1 MSDSH
6 QHAEVRALPESRLWL
21 AFGLTG
27 TYMVAE
33 IIGGL
38 VTGSLALISDAMHMM
53 TDAIALLLALIAIRA
68 GRKAADLLRTYG
80 CALRDSGGGRERA
93 GAAGRGVLHPLR
105 SLSPPVRAAGHPVLG
120 MMVVAIGGLI
130 INLVSMRLLAS
141 AKDDSLNVKGA
152 YLEVWADMLGSVAV
166 IVGAIII
173 WLTGWRWVDSALAV
187 AIGFMVF
194 PRTWVL
200 LRECVNLLLEGVPA
214 GMSLDAVR
222 DEIAGVEGVATI
234 HDLHLW
240 AITQS
245 QPMLTAH
252 VVLAGGADGE
262 SVRRAIERA
271 CMNATICTTPR
282 CRWSA
287 TTAASTKRGTERVT
301 RCRRLGVATVYCRR
315 PGCC

>member
-80 CALRDSGGGRERA
+80 YARFEILAAAVNALVLL
-93 GAAGRGVLHPLR
+93 GVAFYILYEAYR
-105 SLSPPVRAAGHPVLG
+105 RLSAPQDIQSLG

-194 PRTWVL
+194 PRL
-200 LRECVNLLLEGVPA
+200 GAAARMRQPA
-214 GMSLDAVR
+214 G
-222 DEIAGVEGVATI
+222 GC
-234 HDLHLW
+234 
-240 AITQS
+240 
-245 QPMLTAH
+245 
-252 VVLAGGADGE
+252 AGGHEPGRGARRNRGRGRRGDGPRPASVGHYAKPAHADGARGACRRRGRRKAC
-262 SVRRAIERA
+262 RRAIRY
-271 CMNATICTTPR
+271 ATAAYDGTDLQAHTT
-282 CRWSA
+282 CRWMARHDDSVR
-287 TTAASTKRGTERVT
+287 KRDGF
-301 RCRRLGVATVYCRR
+301 
-315 PGCC
+315 

>member
-27 TYMVAE
+27 TFMVVE

-80 CALRDSGGGRERA
+80 YARFEILAAAVNALVLL
-93 GAAGRGVLHPLR
+93 GVAFYILYEAYR
-105 SLSPPVRAAGHPVLG
+105 RLSAPQDIQSLG
-120 MMVVAIGGLI
+120 MMVVAVAGLL
-130 INLVSMRLLAS
+130 INLISMRLLAS

-166 IVGAIII
+166 IAGAIII

-222 DEIAGVEGVATI
+222 DEIAGVEGVATV

-252 VVLAGGADGE
+252 VVLADGADGE
-262 SVRRAIERA
+262 SVRRAIEARLHERYDLHH
-271 CMNATICTTPR
+271 TTLQMER
-282 CRWSA
+282 EDRSA
-287 TTAASTKRGTERVT
+287 HEAGH
-301 RCRRLGVATVYCRR
+301 
-315 PGCC
+315 

>member
-80 CALRDSGGGRERA
+80 YARFEILAAAVNALVLL
-93 GAAGRGVLHPLR
+93 GVAFYILYEAYR
-105 SLSPPVRAAGHPVLG
+105 RLSAPQDIQSLG

-194 PRTWVL
+194 PRGCCCANASTCCW
-200 LRECVNLLLEGVPA
+200 RAC
-214 GMSLDAVR
+214 
-222 DEIAGVEGVATI
+222 
-234 HDLHLW
+234 
-240 AITQS
+240 
-245 QPMLTAH
+245 
-252 VVLAGGADGE
+252 
-262 SVRRAIERA
+262 RRA
-271 CMNATICTTPR
+271 
-282 CRWSA
+282 
-287 TTAASTKRGTERVT
+287 
-301 RCRRLGVATVYCRR
+301 
-315 PGCC
+315 